1 MRKRIFEVEETNE
14 IATIALS
21 RTQAS
26 IRRLRL
32 EHAILLE
39 RLEDRAKHIP
49 NGINNFEEMA
59 QPPTPNVLDDTLV
72 KSIKN
77 GGSRRSMRKLILKT
91 LASGGV
97 GGSGTGSGSGLGA
110 LGNGHLIETKKPR
123 DPDLPKRPS
132 NAYLV
137 FCEQEKER
145 LKLDDPESKDLS
157 RTMTE
162 AWKSLSEEERRPYYK
177 LYEDDRVRYQREMDE
192 YNRKKEQK
200 NQIKNQSQDQNANGE
215 QASKRQKTEK
225 LDNEKAETETEGE
238 VDGSGKIE
246 EEEEEEEAEAEEA
259 EEEEAEAE
267 EAEEEPEAEAEE
279 AEEEEEEQAVDG
291 EGEEDEEEG
300 EGEIEAEANQPEE
313 DIKLDAVEKEEKAE
327 EEAEIDTPEDEV
339 KLDVMEAEAESDQ
352 VADGIELKTVEK
364 IAVDDK
370 IEEDPVDDAQD
381 KES

>member
-1 MRKRIFEVEETNE
+1 
-14 IATIALS
+14 
-21 RTQAS
+21 
-26 IRRLRL
+26 
-32 EHAILLE
+32 
-39 RLEDRAKHIP
+39 
-49 NGINNFEEMA
+49 MA

-200 NQIKNQSQDQNANGE
+200 TKLRTRVRIKMRMVNKHRNGR
-215 QASKRQKTEK
+215 RQKNWIMK
-225 LDNEKAETETEGE
+225 RPKQ
-238 VDGSGKIE
+238 K
-246 EEEEEEEAEAEEA
+246 
-259 EEEEAEAE
+259 
-267 EAEEEPEAEAEE
+267 
-279 AEEEEEEQAVDG
+279 QR
-291 EGEEDEEEG
+291 
-300 EGEIEAEANQPEE
+300 
-313 DIKLDAVEKEEKAE
+313 
-327 EEAEIDTPEDEV
+327 V
-339 KLDVMEAEAESDQ
+339 KL
-352 VADGIELKTVEK
+352 TVKEK
-364 IAVDDK
+364 
-370 IEEDPVDDAQD
+370 
-381 KES
+381 